1 MRLRPAAARWFE
13 LLTDREHLGG
23 VLGCLADT
31 DAVQLEAYSGL
42 ETGVALPDYARVIE
56 DYAQLERR
64 YRAYWPAV
72 RIEARA
78 FEERSVD
85 RVQAD
90 LGRLEAWAAE
100 ADPCIERL
108 QQLAGEKT
116 ALAEVAALFES
127 AVGDLPDL
135 SLLSGC
141 GPTLEARLY
150 ALPEQMP
157 PLVVPP
163 GVLHAT
169 VQAGQSRYLLALGP
183 AEELEPL
190 DAHLQA
196 ARARPIA
203 LPRDLPTDGHAA
215 VAGLRERLGALDAAI
230 ATERAKIDAL
240 AEGHGLADILAQF
253 AFLDWLV
260 ANVPKL
266 PATEHFAWVT
276 GWTSDTEGKRIEE
289 ALAAAG
295 LPGLLHFP
303 EAPSGLDPPVVLANP
318 GWARPFELFVR
329 LLGTPGA
336 AEADPSALVAVIAPL
351 LFGYM
356 FGDVG
361 QGAVLLVAGLAL
373 RRRYPALRL
382 LVPGGISAIA
392 FGFAFGSVFAR
403 EDLIPALWLHPLNEP
418 LTLLAV
424 SVGIGVVVITLGLL
438 MDGLEHLWRGR
449 GLAWLESRAG
459 LLLMYLGLVASP
471 FVPAAALAA
480 LAGLLWF
487 LAGSGLVARSAAAVG
502 TALAELIE
510 TTLQL
515 VVNTVSFARVGAF
528 ALAHAGLSAAVI
540 GVGEAT
546 GSAIGFGVALV
557 VGNLLILALE
567 GLVVSIQTTRLVLF
581 EFFIRFLRGEGRP
594 FKSLPP
600 PRGREAT
607 HR

>member
-13 LLTDREHLGG
+13 LLTDREHLGA
-23 VLGCLADT
+23 VLGCLAAT

-42 ETGVALPDYARVIE
+42 EAGVALPDYARVIE

-72 RIEARA
+72 RVEAGA
-78 FEERSVD
+78 FEERSVN

-90 LGRLEAWAAE
+90 LERLEAWTVE

-108 QQLAGEKT
+108 QQLAGEKA
-116 ALAEVAALFES
+116 ALAEVTAIFEQ
-127 AVGDLPDL
+127 AIDELPDL
-135 SLLSGC
+135 ALLSGC
-141 GPTLEARLY
+141 GPTLQARLF

-157 PLVVPP
+157 PLAVPP
-163 GVLHAT
+163 GVLHAI
-169 VQAGQSRYLLALGP
+169 VQAGDARYLLALGP
-183 AEELEPL
+183 TGELEPL

-203 LPRDLPTDGHAA
+203 LPRDLPVDGR
-215 VAGLRERLGALDAAI
+215 AGANELRERIARIDEAI
-230 ATERAKIDAL
+230 AGQRAELDAL
-240 AEGHGLADILAQF
+240 AERHALQDILAEF

-260 ANVPKL
+260 ANVPEL

-276 GWTSDTEGKRIEE
+276 GWTSDTDGNCIEE
-289 ALAAAG
+289 ALSAAG

-303 EAPSGLDPPVVLANP
+303 DPPSGLEPPVVLSNP

-329 LLGTPGA
+329 LLGTPSA
-336 AEADPSALVAVIAPL
+336 VEADPSALVAIIAPL
-351 LFGYM
+351 LFGFM

-403 EDLIPALWLHPLNEP
+403 EDLVPALWLHPLAEP

-438 MDGLEHLWRGR
+438 MDGLGHAWRGL
-449 GLAWLESRAG
+449 GLAWAESRAG

-471 FVPAAALAA
+471 FVPVAALAA

-487 LAGSGLVARSAAAVG
+487 LAGSGLVARSAAAIG
-502 TALAELIE
+502 AALTELIE

-528 ALAHAGLSAAVI
+528 ALAHAGLSAAVV